1 MTKSQVPPVPE
12 GQTCFPYLS
21 ARRAAE
27 AIDFYKRAFGAR
39 EASRIEMPD
48 GRLGHAELSIGRARF
63 YLSDEYPE
71 LGAVS
76 PEALGGTSASVVVYV
91 EDVDALV
98 AQAAAAGATVERPPQ
113 DQPFG
118 DRMAWLRDPYGHR
131 WALASRIEDVSP
143 EEMQRRLSAT

>member
-1 MTKSQVPPVPE
+1 MTKSQVPPIPE
-12 GQTCFPYLS
+12 GQTCIPYLS

-39 EASRIEMPD
+39 EASRIAMPD

-63 YLSDEYPE
+63 YLADEYLE

-76 PEALGGTSASVVVYV
+76 PETLGGTSASVVVYV

-113 DQPFG
+113 DLPFG

-131 WALASRIEDVSP
+131 WAFASRIEDVSP

>member
-1 MTKSQVPPVPE
+1 MTKSQVPPIPE
-12 GQTCFPYLS
+12 GQTCIPYLI

-27 AIDFYKRAFGAR
+27 AIDFYERAFGAR
-39 EASRIEMPD
+39 EASRIAMPD

-63 YLSDEYPE
+63 YLADEYPE

-76 PEALGGTSASVVVYV
+76 PETLGGTSASVVVYV

-113 DQPFG
+113 DLPFG

>member
-1 MTKSQVPPVPE
+1 MTKSQVPPIPE
-12 GQTCFPYLS
+12 GQTCIPYLS

-39 EASRIEMPD
+39 EAARIAMPD

-76 PEALGGTSASVVVYV
+76 PETLGGTSASVVVYV

-113 DQPFG
+113 DLPFG
-118 DRMAWLRDPYGHR
+118 DRMAWLRDPHGHR
-131 WALASRIEDVSP
+131 WAFASRIEDVSP